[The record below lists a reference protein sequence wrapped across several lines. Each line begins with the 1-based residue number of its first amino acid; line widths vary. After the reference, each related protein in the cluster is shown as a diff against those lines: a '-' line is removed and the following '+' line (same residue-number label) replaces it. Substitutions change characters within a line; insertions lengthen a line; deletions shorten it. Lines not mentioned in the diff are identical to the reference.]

1 MAKLIERLRRTETTE
16 ARYSFD
22 QWLSEMVASSFSY
35 AGNSYTLP
43 LNTSYGSSPVEPIGP
58 SFQAHVS
65 GAYRANG
72 VVWAC
77 IMARLLVFSEA
88 RFQFQQ
94 RRNGRPGPLFGSPEL
109 GILENPWPNGTTGE
123 LLARMEQDASLAG
136 NFFGVRETMAF
147 LNRERIT
154 RLDPSRVQIALA
166 GPEHNAPVIGIVYT
180 DAMGADGEFY
190 PIDEVAHWSPI
201 PDPLAMYRGMS
212 WLTPVLR
219 NVEAHNAA
227 TIHKSKFFEHGATP
241 NLLVTLPKEVRAE
254 DAERF
259 AERFRENNEGV
270 RNAYKTLFLG
280 GGADAT
286 VIGTNLQQIDF
297 RSTAG
302 SDETLIAAAA
312 GVPATI
318 VGISEG
324 LAGSSLNAGNFAQA
338 QRRFVDGTMRPLW
351 RSASAA
357 LAAIVRVPAGAEL
370 TFDSRDIAFLRQDER
385 DEAEIRVS
393 EANAIRQLVDAGFN
407 PDAVID
413 AVLTGDID
421 RLTGTHTGL
430 FSVQLQAPGA
440 DTPTPDA
447 PTPARRRIPVAEAR
461 GIDDGIYPPTP
472 RQAAVYQALED
483 IVEVFGP
490 FDQTTGPDG
499 AHYVEASPFAAEG
512 MVCSSCYFYDGPRAC
527 EIVGGDIAPEAVC
540 KFWTIPAQLIQLP
553 DPAA

>member
-1 MAKLIERLRRTETTE
+1 MATLIERLRRTDTE
-16 ARYSFD
+16 SRYSFD

-43 LNTSYGSSPVEPIGP
+43 LNTSYGASPVEPIGP

-77 IMARLLVFSEA
+77 ILARLLVFSEA

-109 GILENPWPNGTTGE
+109 AILENPWPNGTTGE
-123 LLARMEQDASLAG
+123 LLSRMEQDASLAG
-136 NFFGVRETMAF
+136 NFFAVRESMAI
-147 LNRERIT
+147 LNRDRLT
-154 RLDPSRVQIALA
+154 RLDPSRVQIAMA
-166 GPEHNAPVIGIVYT
+166 GPEHNAPVIGIIYT
-180 DAMGADGEFY
+180 DQMGVDGEFY
-190 PIDEVAHWSPI
+190 PIEEVAHWSPI

-219 NVEAHNAA
+219 NVESHNAA
-227 TIHKSKFFEHGATP
+227 TTHKAKFFEHGATP
-241 NLLVTLPKEVRAE
+241 NLLVTLPKEVRSE
-254 DAERF
+254 EAERF
-259 AERFRENNEGV
+259 ADKFRETNEGV
-270 RNAYKTLFLG
+270 RNAYKTLVLG

-357 LAAIVRVPAGAEL
+357 LAAIVKVPVGAEL
-370 TFDSRDIAFLRQDER
+370 TYDPRDIAFLRQDER

-421 RLTGTHTGL
+421 RLTGTHSGL

-440 DTPTPDA
+440 DTTVTP
-447 PTPARRRIPVAEAR
+447 PARAESTTAETR
-461 GIDDGIYPPTP
+461 GLDDGIYPPTP
-472 RQAAVYQALED
+472 RQAAIYQALED
-483 IVEVFGP
+483 VVEVFGP

-499 AHYVEASPFAAEG
+499 SHYVEASPFASEG
-512 MVCSSCYFYDGPRAC
+512 MVCSSCLFYDGPRAC
-527 EIVGGDIAPEAVC
+527 EIVTGDIAPEAVC
-540 KFWTIPAQLIQLP
+540 KFWTIPAALMSP
-553 DPAA
+553 PAAF